1 MSFDSFF
8 QNKIKEVFFGD
19 ILGSGRLNNKK
30 ILKTSDHHYL
40 ELEWEA
46 QKENLSQNHRCH
58 PSKDDIFNW
67 PLGIWFVNWVAS
79 DYEHMKIIHV
89 NELQVPP

>member
-58 PSKDDIFNW
+58 PSLIDPWEF
-67 PLGIWFVNWVAS
+67 GFVNWVAS